1 MAIDEFPLGQ
11 PLTALS
17 TIEYQGFKGNEL
29 GLEKVRLFFPDQT
42 VTLLPIADTDEIDI
56 LDEMTTD
63 LVEPT
68 TPFWGEIFLG
78 KKLMTVWVC
87 ENDQGYRDQVIF
99 AFERLHPSLA
109 FVAEGSVLKTFSFQ
123 QIYREPIFP
132 SVELMGKPPIPELD
146 KLHKSYRS

>member
-1 MAIDEFPLGQ
+1 MAIDDFPIGQ

-17 TIEYQGFKGNEL
+17 TIEYQDFKGNEL
-29 GLEKVRLFFPDQT
+29 GLEKVQLFFPDKT

-56 LDEMTTD
+56 LDEITTD
-63 LVEPT
+63 FVEPT
-68 TPFWGEIFLG
+68 SPLWGEIFLG

-109 FVAEGSVLKTFSFQ
+109 FVAEGSILKTFLFQ
-123 QIYREPIFP
+123 QIYREPT
-132 SVELMGKPPIPELD
+132 LKPKYSSIHETNSPELVF
-146 KLHKSYRS
+146 